1 MKKVKSVSGLK
12 VVFYYAGHVQP
23 VASLLFWCQKRM
35 GGRLTLSF
43 CHAHTYPLHSEFG
56 MCVCVNVHASGWS
69 QCLSFC
75 VFTYERVCLRVYI

>member
-56 MCVCVNVHASGWS
+56 MCVCECACIWVES
-69 QCLSFC
+69 
-75 VFTYERVCLRVYI
+75 VFIILRVYI